1 MLFKLIALDIDGTL
15 TNSRKTISARTKS
28 KLIAFQKNGGKI
40 VLASGRPTQ
49 GVMPY
54 ADALRLKELGG
65 YIMPYNGGCITE
77 CSTGNI
83 LYRNFLPH
91 SYIPQICSMIKDYP
105 VGINTYKDGKILA
118 GQQINKYTELEARI
132 NFMELE
138 FDPNFAESIT
148 EDVPKCL
155 LHGEPEVISELEVIL
170 SERFGNELG
179 IFKSEPFFLEIVPKT
194 VDKAQSL
201 ERLLKTLGF
210 STDECIAFGDGFNDI
225 TMIRYAG
232 LGIAMN
238 NASDT
243 VKREADYVT
252 GSNDEDGIANLLE
265 EMGRSVFP
273 SLAML

>member
-194 VDKAQSL
+194 VDKVEILHGVCYVKAMPYLVMYDARPFRPRYLILDEKLHPIMSVL
-201 ERLLKTLGF
+201 RDSFFKRLQWLV
-210 STDECIAFGDGFNDI
+210 CIAA
-225 TMIRYAG
+225 T
-232 LGIAMN
+232 L
-238 NASDT
+238 
-243 VKREADYVT
+243 
-252 GSNDEDGIANLLE
+252 
-265 EMGRSVFP
+265 SVV
-273 SLAML
+273 